1 MTTRWRCVCAYD
13 GTDFSGWQKQ
23 PAGDAVQ
30 DKIEKGL
37 EEIFRRPVRTIGAG
51 RTDAGVHAKGQVF
64 HFDADWNH
72 DAKDMLNAMRVHFPA
87 GISPRSLV
95 AVRPTFHAL
104 ISAKGKLYRYRSVLG
119 WAMPQED
126 RFVLSLKNRK
136 LDCEKMKS
144 ASKHLIGTHDFS
156 SFAASRGNDKDENS
170 VRTVWD
176 IKVVSRARSV
186 DISVWGGGFL
196 YKMVRSI
203 AGALLDV
210 GGGKI
215 EPFEIAAMLEAKK
228 RTERVV
234 SAPAKGLC
242 LEKVFYRTPVS
253 K

>member
-13 GTDFSGWQKQ
+13 GTGFSGWQKQ
-23 PAGDAVQ
+23 PSGDAVQ
-30 DKIEKGL
+30 DKIETGL
-37 EEIFRRPVRTIGAG
+37 KEIFQRPIRTIGAG

-64 HFDADWNH
+64 HFDAEWKHHAD
-72 DAKDMLNAMRVHFPA
+72 DMLNAMRAHLPV
-87 GISPRSLV
+87 GISPRSLSS
-95 AVRPTFHAL
+95 VRPNFHAQ
-104 ISAKGKLYRYRSVLG
+104 ISAKGKLYRYRCVLG

-136 LDCEKMKS
+136 LDFEKMKL
-144 ASKHLIGTHDFS
+144 ASRYLIGTHDFS
-156 SFAASRGNDKDENS
+156 SFAASRGNDKYENP
-170 VRTVWD
+170 VRTVWE

-186 DISVWGGGFL
+186 DIAVLGGGFL

-210 GGGKI
+210 GAGKI
-215 EPFEIAAMLEAKK
+215 EPLEIAAMLEAKK
-228 RTERVV
+228 RIERVV

-242 LEKVFYRTPVS
+242 LDKVFYRTPVS

>member
-1 MTTRWRCVCAYD
+1 M
-13 GTDFSGWQKQ
+13 
-23 PAGDAVQ
+23 
-30 DKIEKGL
+30 GL
-37 EEIFRRPVRTIGAG
+37 EEIFKRPVRTVGAG

-64 HFDADWNH
+64 HFDAEWNH
-72 DAKDMLNAMRVHFPA
+72 DAEDMLNAMRVHFPS

-95 AVRPTFHAL
+95 AVRPNFHSL
-104 ISAKGKLYRYRSVLG
+104 ITAKGKHYRYRSVLG

-126 RFVLSLKNRK
+126 RFVLSLKNRT

-144 ASKHLIGTHDFS
+144 ASRHLIGTHDFS
-156 SFAASRGNDKDENS
+156 SFAASRGNGKEENP

-176 IKVVSRARSV
+176 IKVVSRAKSI

-203 AGALLDV
+203 AGALIDV
-210 GGGKI
+210 GRGKI
-215 EPFEIAAMLEAKK
+215 EPMEIKAMLRAKK

-242 LEKVFYRTPVS
+242 LEKVFYRNPVL